1 MAMKEMPK
9 DTMKPWH
16 SAALCFY
23 MLVAAPLA
31 FLVGLALMPVTR
43 SWRKTE
49 RVSCGNC
56 GYSMPAIERACP
68 ECRATVR

>member
-1 MAMKEMPK
+1 MKEMPK
-9 DTMKPWH
+9 DAMKPWR

-23 MLVAAPLA
+23 MLAAVPFV
-31 FLVGLALMPVTR
+31 FLMGLALMPMAR
-43 SWRKTE
+43 SWHKTE
-49 RVSCGNC
+49 RAPCDNC